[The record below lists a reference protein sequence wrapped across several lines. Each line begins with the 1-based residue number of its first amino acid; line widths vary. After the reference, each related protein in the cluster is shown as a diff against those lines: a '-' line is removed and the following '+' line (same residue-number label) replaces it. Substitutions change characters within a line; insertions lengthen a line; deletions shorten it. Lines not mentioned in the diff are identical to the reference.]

1 MRFGLLEIIILNCT
15 MGDVMLSVI
24 PINVERKKIICKYIL
39 NNHKQKLL
47 LSELADELS
56 ISNRNCSRIIRDQFG
71 TTFPRLLNAVRLYHT
86 IEYYKNHEGGIG
98 ESSIKCGFPD
108 RQTFL
113 RWWNHWVGLP
123 INGKKISVKRIH
135 NKLSE
140 EYRKIIENV
149 LLCLKET

>member
-1 MRFGLLEIIILNCT
+1 

-24 PINVERKKIICKYIL
+24 PINVERKKIICKYIW

-86 IEYYKNHEGGIG
+86 IEYYKNHEEGIG

-113 RWWNHWVGLP
+113 RWWNNWVGLS
-123 INGKKISVKRIH
+123 INGKNISVKRIH